1 MRPNKFKHFN
11 CGDDI
16 ETSCHYLL
24 YCSLNTNEKVAL
36 LNVTRGNDNSIV
48 ELGDYHIVKVLL
60 YGKKFLYITSN
71 SLFEM
76 KSLTSN
82 FLKVKFNGLWLL
94 KFLFVK
100 FNFFL

>member
-1 MRPNKFKHFN
+1 MRPKKFKHFN

-24 YCSLNTNEKVAL
+24 HCSLNTNEKVAL

-60 YGKKFLYITSN
+60 YGKKFLYITRNSN
-71 SLFEM
+71 TLN
-76 KSLTSN
+76 TTTV
-82 FLKVKFNGLWLL
+82 FLKL
-94 KFLFVK
+94 KVSRITFLK
-100 FNFFL
+100 